1 MDVKIQTCYGSRIT
15 SLPLFLR
22 VCVRLRVHWRSK
34 KDLMIRVSK
43 LFKLEVARDVSSAKL
58 LDPSMRVIEVTSLT
72 DESYMEGMEAIEKLA
87 AQIVG

>member
-1 MDVKIQTCYGSRIT
+1 MSMHITHASRTISLSASFGS
-15 SLPLFLR
+15 
-22 VCVRLRVHWRSK
+22 HSK

-58 LDPSMRVIEVTSLT
+58 FDPSMRIIEVTSLT
-72 DESYMEGMEAIEKLA
+72 DESYTEGMEAIEKLA